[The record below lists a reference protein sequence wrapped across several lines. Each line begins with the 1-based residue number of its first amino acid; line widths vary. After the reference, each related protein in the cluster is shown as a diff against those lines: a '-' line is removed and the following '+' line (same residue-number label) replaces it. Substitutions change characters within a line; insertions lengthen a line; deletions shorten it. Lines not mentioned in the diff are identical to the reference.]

1 MSSNYPDG
9 MTAADHAHLDGVA
22 EECEH
27 ENSYCEGW
35 RFVEKSLDWETSKVL
50 NRGCLIL
57 EMRCDDCGATSEQD
71 TEIDILLE
79 DVKMKVE

>member
-1 MSSNYPDG
+1 MRGVWRMSSNYPDG

-35 RFVEKSLDWETSKVL
+35 RLKNLSM
-50 NRGCLIL
+50 GCIVLIL

>member
-9 MTAADHAHLDGVA
+9 MTAADHAYLDGGPEV
-22 EECEH
+22 CEH

-35 RFVEKSLDWETSKVL
+35 RFVDKNIDKGW
-50 NRGCLIL
+50 LIL

-71 TEIDILLE
+71 SEIDNLVDDI
-79 DVKMKVE
+79 KMEKAT